1 MRTESVDTESEEGY
15 DNFLTLEEFMELRN
29 AMVQLPLIKRSET
42 YGSVT
47 VIDEEGTEQNQVKE
61 ELETKRWDQ
70 VLSDF
75 EKLLIVKYLAP

>member
-29 AMVQLPLIKRSET
+29 AMVQLPLIRRSET

>member
-1 MRTESVDTESEEGY
+1 MRTDTIDSESEEGY

-47 VIDEEGTEQNQVKE
+47 VIDEEGTEQN
-61 ELETKRWDQ
+61 
-70 VLSDF
+70 
-75 EKLLIVKYLAP
+75 

>member
-1 MRTESVDTESEEGY
+1 MRTDSVDTESEEGY